1 MTVTDELPTT
11 NDSLREEAIKRL
23 RKKQDLNAHLLVFAL
38 VNAVVWTI
46 WALTSTGFPWPAFVS
61 AFWGV
66 GLVMNIWEVYGRRPI
81 GETDVQRE
89 IERLRRH

>member
-46 WALTSTGFPWPAFVS
+46 WALTSTGFPWPAIVS